1 MGMRYVLKI
10 GNTFLHFFQFF
21 FAHCVIQYP
30 NTRCNDIT
38 NVCSIEVSGWAIVGY
53 CFGAAAG
60 IGICVGAYFI
70 WIKWDEY
77 VLNLT

>member
-10 GNTFLHFFQFF
+10 GNTFFNFF

-30 NTRCNDIT
+30 NTRS

-70 WIKWDEY
+70 WKKWDEY